1 MAYDGSLLFET
12 LLDTFGF
19 NKGVK
24 EINKLSGNLTSTF
37 KNVGASIASAFA
49 VQKLVEFG
57 RQSVSLASDLQEV
70 QNVVD
75 VSFGEMSYKMEQF
88 AETAIEAFGL
98 SQLEAKRTGSSFMA
112 MASGMQF
119 AQDTASDMSLSLTAL
134 SSDMASFYNVKQ
146 SETKTALS
154 AIFTGETEALK
165 RYGILITEVNLQE
178 YARQRGITKS
188 INAMTQQEKV
198 LLRYNYVMNAAK
210 LAQGDFART
219 RDSWANQTRLL
230 NENWKELCV
239 TLGQVLIPVL
249 SKAIP
254 YVTAFVRILNDGL
267 LALAK
272 LWGLELPD
280 YSSQA
285 KGLDT
290 IDTGLKHVSA
300 DAAKAKKSLQNLAG
314 FDELNIIGKKAGETG
329 GTAGSVDI
337 GGGGSNL
344 GLEVPKFD
352 ASGIKKQSEEIYNQM
367 KAFLLEVGKKLQQLM
382 PLIKTVAA
390 SIAAIWTVGK
400 IADFIKWIG
409 KVIKAIGGLK
419 LVKGISKLVNA
430 FMLGFDT
437 AFGAGAGT
445 FKSLTAG
452 AKAFKKA
459 LSPLA
464 KVMLT
469 VGASVA
475 SFLIT
480 KNVFKDVAEGTRSWG
495 SALAITIPLVGGLA
509 VAIGFLVNPIAGI
522 IVAIVGLV
530 GAFAGLNEGQEKL
543 LKQDVAT
550 YFTTGEISISQVA
563 DSVSKLGEELTATE
577 SKFLTNIEGLESSKA
592 STEGLSDQLTILIGD
607 LAGTGTI
614 TQQET
619 EKMKNAFS
627 DLATASKQYIQDS
640 NDNMKLYLMSN
651 RKMLEAQG
659 VDVNNLINTINSGTA
674 NSLKNVDDIQARIN
688 QLTSKGGLSDIE
700 ITELSSL
707 QEQLLKMSGIAV
719 DSSETVN
726 KLKTELSGFATIKF
740 ADTKEGIMQAT
751 DSINSIV
758 VSAGKAYD
766 ELKKTKEEM
775 LKQVSTMDIPQEK
788 KEDLTQ
794 TITSMFT
801 IKEDEIISAIAPIYQ
816 NVESQYSLLVSKIQ
830 AKTASE
836 YNTIGNHVMENWKD
850 WWSGISADEA
860 IRRKARELGA
870 IPVEELRTGAKVEL
884 QKGDL
889 SADVMDKLLDFDTTG
904 AKSKGVDIGKNIV
917 EGEQKGITD
926 NSMLAADAIKTATD
940 KVIGTAK
947 TELDVHSP
955 SRVFFDIGMN
965 LMQGLANGIAEN
977 MHIASKELQNLFDDM
992 LKKLDSVET
1001 EFQRRIRSLFQST
1014 AQSANSFTVGADG
1027 KVTYKEPKVFSAP
1040 IPRLATGTVI
1050 PARMGEFLA
1059 ILGDNRRE
1067 AEVVSPLSTIKQAVL
1082 EANAQNSGQ
1091 NGVYV
1096 IHTHVHL
1103 NGREIGEAVEEFNAR
1118 ELIRGN
1124 GRRR

>member
-70 QNVVD
+70 QNVVE

-112 MASGMQF
+112 MASGMQL

-178 YARQRGITKS
+178 YARQRGITKA

-219 RDSWANQTRLL
+219 SDSWANQTRML
-230 NENWKELCV
+230 NENWKELCI

-530 GAFAGLNEGQEKL
+530 GAIIGYNKGVDEM
-543 LKQDVAT
+543 LKKDINT
-550 YFTTGEISISQVA
+550 YFAEGDVSISKVA
-563 DSVSKLGEELTATE
+563 DDFTELADSLTGNEDKYLENQANLQGTREEASKVSDELTLLIGSLQNTGKISQEETAKMKTAFNDLVTASE
-577 SKFLTNIEGLESSKA
+577 SLILKTSDNLKLYAYGMSDMIGTDKVNEIISTIDGGTAKQIEQLKEYQKELDVLIAKPVKSPTDASRISELKTLVGQMAGQSTDFGVNIEKIK
-592 STEGLSDQLTILIGD
+592 TEIGK
-607 LAGTGTI
+607 
-614 TQQET
+614 QQQIAFDDFEKT
-619 EKMKNAFS
+619 E
-627 DLATASKQYIQDS
+627 
-640 NDNMKLYLMSN
+640 
-651 RKMLEAQG
+651 E
-659 VDVNNLINTINSGTA
+659 
-674 NSLKNVDDIQARIN
+674 SLKNM
-688 QLTSKGGLSDIE
+688 G
-700 ITELSSL
+700 
-707 QEQLLKMSGIAV
+707 
-719 DSSETVN
+719 
-726 KLKTELSGFATIKF
+726 
-740 ADTKEGIMQAT
+740 
-751 DSINSIV
+751 
-758 VSAGKAYD
+758 VSYD
-766 ELKKTKEEM
+766 ETLAKMAEAKTKYIDD
-775 LKQVSTMDIPQEK
+775 LKLVGVDENTAISIAE
-788 KEDLTQ
+788 
-794 TITSMFT
+794 SMFAV
-801 IKEDEIISAIAPIYQ
+801 KEDEISAALAPYFQ
-816 NVESQYSLLVSKIQ
+816 NVVKQYEIKYNESKEKQK
-830 AKTASE
+830 KM
-836 YNTIGNHVMENWKD
+836 MENNPLVGNWRIAYGGYTVDEVAIEEMGKKGWKTVNQIIMD
-850 WWSGISADEA
+850 AGGKLADEGVPK
-860 IRRKARELGA
+860 IGME
-870 IPVEELRTGAKVEL
+870 
-884 QKGDL
+884 
-889 SADVMDKLLDFDTTG
+889 KLLSFDT
-904 AKSKGVDIGKNIV
+904 SKVKPKGESIGKDLMTGSKDGINNNANLSVNAMSKAMQGTID
-917 EGEQKGITD
+917 KGNEVAEI
-926 NSMLAADAIKTATD
+926 
-940 KVIGTAK
+940 
-947 TELDVHSP
+947 HSP
-955 SRVFFDIGMN
+955 SKVMFEMGTY
-965 LMQGLANGIAEN
+965 LMQGLANGIADN
-977 MHIASKELQNLFDDM
+977 TALASKELQNLFDDM

-1014 AQSANSFTVGADG
+1014 AQSANSFNVGADG